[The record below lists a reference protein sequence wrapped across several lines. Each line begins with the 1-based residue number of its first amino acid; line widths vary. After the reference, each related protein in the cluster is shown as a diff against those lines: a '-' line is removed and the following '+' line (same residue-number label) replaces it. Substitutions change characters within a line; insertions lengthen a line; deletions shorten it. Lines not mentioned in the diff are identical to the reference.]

1 MIIIDDL
8 LSAPF
13 RGLLWIF
20 QEVAEAAEKEQ
31 EAEGDRIRDRL
42 RDLYMLLE
50 TGQISEDEFDAE
62 EAGLL
67 DRLDAAGDAASPE
80 APLAWLR
87 LEPGGD
93 QAELRLTTWP
103 GGATRVL
110 ATSAYHGPPVVWRS

>member
-1 MIIIDDL
+1 VIIIDDL
-8 LSAPF
+8 LAAPF

-67 DRLDAAGDAASPE
+67 DRLDEIEAEEGRGEAIEIDGDEDEVDEEVDDEADDEVDDGADDLGAGEGDDDD
-80 APLAWLR
+80 
-87 LEPGGD
+87 EP
-93 QAELRLTTWP
+93 P
-103 GGATRVL
+103 G
-110 ATSAYHGPPVVWRS
+110 